1 MKKWV
6 LRFKQLISLFKM
18 YDLEIYVFFRH
29 ELILFS
35 YGRVDRWEVI
45 TPDKYTLKIFKQNFT
60 FVTGMKKQS
69 DGNSSCEDDV
79 ME

>member
-18 YDLEIYVFFRH
+18 YNLEIYVFFRH
-29 ELILFS
+29 ELLFS

-45 TPDKYTLKIFKQNFT
+45 TPDKILLKNLQESLLLLL
-60 FVTGMKKQS
+60 GMFYYFFF
-69 DGNSSCEDDV
+69 N
-79 ME
+79 